1 MMKLKNKIALVTGG
15 SRGIGRGI
23 ALAYAEEG
31 ADVVVNYFRAKN
43 EADDVVSKITEIG
56 RRAIAIQADVAI
68 EADVNGMVAKAL
80 EEFGRIDILVNNSGW
95 VKATPFL
102 DMSIEEWDR
111 GVAINLRGVF
121 LCGQAVARVM
131 VQNRIKGKIINVGS
145 VLGFTP
151 LPGRAHYGP
160 AKAGVNNLTRIMAYE
175 LAPYGIIVNGI
186 APGTVDTGMMTQ
198 FYEEAGNKEV
208 FAEPIPVG
216 HIGQPEEIAPFA
228 VLLGSDDAS
237 FIAGTMILIDGGM
250 LACIH

>member
-1 MMKLKNKIALVTGG
+1 MKLENKVAIVTGG
-15 SRGIGRGI
+15 GRGIGRGI
-23 ALAYAEEG
+23 SLAFAREG
-31 ADVVVNYFRAKN
+31 ADVVVNYFRGKD
-43 EADDVVSKITEIG
+43 EADEVVRNIRAIG
-56 RRAIAIQADVAI
+56 RRAIAVQADVAVV
-68 EADVNGMVAKAL
+68 EDVNHMVAMAMQ
-80 EEFGRIDILVNNSGW
+80 EFGRIDILVSNSGW

-102 DMSIEEWDR
+102 EMSVEEWDR

-131 VQNRIKGKIINVGS
+131 VQNGIKGKIINVGS

-160 AKAGVNNLTRIMAYE
+160 AKAGVNSLTRIMAHE

-186 APGTVDTGMMTQ
+186 APGTVDTGMMEQ
-198 FYEEAGNKEV
+198 FYEKAQSKDV

-228 VLLGSDDAS
+228 VLLASDEAS
-237 FIAGTMILIDGGM
+237 FIAGTMILVDGGM
-250 LACIH
+250 LACLH

>member
-1 MMKLKNKIALVTGG
+1 MKVKDKIAIVTGG

-23 ALAYAEEG
+23 ALAFAQEG
-31 ADVVVNYFRAKN
+31 ANVVVNYFRAQQ
-43 EADDVVSKITEIG
+43 EADEVVDKIRKMG
-56 RRAIAIQADVAI
+56 RRAIAVQADVAVV
-68 EADVNGMVAKAL
+68 EDVNRLVATAVQ
-80 EEFGRIDILVNNSGW
+80 EFERIDILVSNSGW

-102 DMSIEEWDR
+102 EMSVEEWDR

-131 VQNRIKGKIINVGS
+131 VQKGIKGKIINVGS

-151 LPGRAHYGP
+151 LPGRSHYGP
-160 AKAGVNNLTRIMAYE
+160 AKAGVNSLTRIMAHE

-186 APGTVDTGMMTQ
+186 APGTVDTGMMEQ
-198 FYEEAGNKEV
+198 FYEQAGNKEV

-228 VLLGSDDAS
+228 VLLASDDAS

-250 LACIH
+250 LACLH